1 MSEFKL
7 HPQLEKDGIWLGD
20 FELSRVL
27 LINDSQ
33 FPWLVLVPM
42 QNDIGDIYQLD
53 SCQQAQFW
61 RESKR
66 LSETV
71 MALYKG
77 DKLNLAA
84 IGNMV
89 PQLHVHHIVRF
100 HNDALWPQPIWGK
113 LPAKPYSEQQ
123 KQQQIA
129 QLQQVLQ
136 PHFQVVAEY

>member
-1 MSEFKL
+1 MSEFVL
-7 HPQLEKDGIWLGD
+7 HPQLQKDGIWLGD

-42 QNDIGDIYQLD
+42 QDDIGDIYQLD

-66 LSETV
+66 LSE
-71 MALYKG
+71 ALIKLYKG

-84 IGNMV
+84 LGNMV
-89 PQLHVHHIVRF
+89 PQLHVHHVVRY
-100 HNDALWPQPIWGK
+100 HNDPLWPQPIWGK
-113 LPAKPYSEQQ
+113 LPAKPYSEQE
-123 KQQQIA
+123 KAQQVA
-129 QLQQVLQ
+129 QLHHALAPLWQLK
-136 PHFQVVAEY
+136 AE